1 MSEKTD
7 QYSPP
12 NDDIDLLDLL
22 LILWKKRLIL
32 LLSAVVFSGMGV
44 LIALT
49 TSPTYTGEIQVH
61 RLNESEMAG
70 FDAWNE
76 GVRVATQ
83 SVPTMTGGAL
93 IGMNDAN
100 VDLSKITSKSLA
112 DTFVASYQRG
122 DALVAALRQHSA
134 AVQKFSGDEAELD
147 LMLSAMTNDYVLEV
161 DTKSSLDTKPDK
173 ISIIFKTSDKVE
185 SFKVLSTALELISNA
200 SKDEILSSIQS
211 KLEATRLS
219 RKLELDRVA
228 AEFEGYLRLYEARKQ
243 RSLTL
248 LREQADVARELGIE
262 TPAYT
267 QSPSPRQVLGEE
279 VAELGL
285 DFFESNYFLQG
296 YRAIEKQISNI
307 EQREESRDTPIVA
320 EIDRLVLSRT
330 LIEKHSVLEIMTPL
344 IEKLPL
350 NDQDFSLVRVDLD
363 KTKFETDDSRR
374 LIAIFAALAGVLMT
388 AFLILAQHAMT
399 RRSAG

>member
-7 QYSPP
+7 QHSPP

-76 GVRVATQ
+76 GVRLATQ

-262 TPAYT
+262 TPAFT
-267 QSPSPRQVLGEE
+267 QVLGEE

-307 EQREESRDTPIVA
+307 EQREESRDTPLVA

-363 KTKFETDDSRR
+363 KTKFETDGSRR

-388 AFLILAQHAMT
+388 EFLILAQHAMT